1 MLKEIKDIFENFR
14 KGLETIKG
22 NQMEILMPKN
32 IIQQKIMNCS
42 LDGFKCRL
50 QTAEEWICELE
61 VKLEENIQNKEWK
74 NKREKKKQKRR

>member
-1 MLKEIKDIFENFR
+1 
-14 KGLETIKG
+14 
-22 NQMEILMPKN
+22 MEILMPKN

-74 NKREKKKQKRR
+74 NKRMKKKKNRREDKRYWGWHEA